1 MTIPQLLRIGAVC
14 EGAGDGLA
22 LRTLLPRI
30 PAVDGTFIELGDSF
44 DAKGRGNLTVPG
56 GIEKYY
62 RLAAPGHEAVLVL
75 LDADGD
81 CPVRLAR
88 GLARRVRA
96 LGPRVPVAIVVA
108 NHEIEAWFL
117 ADIGS
122 IVGQPVKGRVLIA
135 DAADPPVDPD
145 SVHNPKS
152 RLMALTA
159 TRTKYKES
167 RDPASL
173 ATLIDPDVV
182 ADRSRSFRRLV
193 SALRQL
199 AVGAADT
206 GVSP

>member
-1 MTIPQLLRIGAVC
+1 MTVSKLRIGAVC
-14 EGAGDGLA
+14 EGVSDRLA
-22 LRTLLPRI
+22 LRALLPRI
-30 PAVDGTFIELGDSF
+30 TAVEGTFIELGDSF
-44 DAKGRGNLTVPG
+44 DAGGRGNLTARG

-62 RLAAPGHEAVLVL
+62 RLAAPGHGAVLVL
-75 LDADGD
+75 LDADRD
-81 CPVRLAR
+81 CPVRLAQ
-88 GLARRVRA
+88 GLARRVGA
-96 LGPRVPVAIVVA
+96 LDPRVPVAIVAA
-108 NHEIEAWFL
+108 NHELEAWFL

-135 DAADPPVDPD
+135 DPAESPEDPD
-145 SVHNPKS
+145 SVRNPKS
-152 RLMALTA
+152 RLMALVAAWT
-159 TRTKYKES
+159 TYKES

-182 ADRSRSFRRLV
+182 AGRSRSFRRLV